1 MLSDEVKLQPILLI
15 EDDAADAK
23 LLIRKFQKAGVQ
35 NEIVH
40 LDHGDRA
47 LAYLTGVAEYS
58 DRIRYPLPILIV
70 LDLKLPGIAGLELL
84 PVIRRNRDTKAI
96 PVVIL
101 TGEENDRIMR
111 GAYELGANSYLVKSA
126 DKAKV
131 LALAEGIRDYWLR
144 LNRTPS
150 LSIKKTVG

>member
-1 MLSDEVKLQPILLI
+1 MESEAKLQPILLV

-23 LLIRKFQKAGVQ
+23 LLIRKFQRVGVQ
-35 NEIVH
+35 NEIIH

-58 DRIRYPLPILIV
+58 DRNRYPLPILII
-70 LDLKLPGIAGLELL
+70 LDLKLPGMAGLELL
-84 PVIRRNRDTKAI
+84 PVIRRNREVKAI

-101 TGEENDRIMR
+101 TGQEDERLMR

-126 DKAKV
+126 EESKV
-131 LALAEGIRDYWLR
+131 LALAEGIRDYWLH

-150 LSIKKTVG
+150 LSIKKTVM

>member
-1 MLSDEVKLQPILLI
+1 VVSEAKLQPILLV

-23 LLIRKFQKAGVQ
+23 LLIRKFHRVGVQ
-35 NEIVH
+35 NEIIH

-58 DRIRYPLPILIV
+58 DRARYPLPILII
-70 LDLKLPGIAGLELL
+70 LDLKLPGMAGLELL
-84 PVIRRNRDTKAI
+84 PVIRRNREVKAI

-101 TGEENDRIMR
+101 TGQEDERVMR

-126 DKAKV
+126 EESKI
-131 LALAEGIRDYWLR
+131 LALAEGIRDYWLH

-150 LSIKKTVG
+150 LSIKKTVM

>member
-1 MLSDEVKLQPILLI
+1 MPSDVKFSPILLV

-23 LLIRKFQKAGVQ
+23 LLIRKFQRVGIQ

-58 DRIRYPLPILIV
+58 DRTRFPLPILIV
-70 LDLKLPGIAGLELL
+70 LDLKLPGLKGLELL
-84 PVIRRNRDTKAI
+84 PLIRRTRDVKAI

-101 TGEENDRIMR
+101 TSEEDERIVR

-126 DKAKV
+126 DEAKV
-131 LALAEGIRDYWLR
+131 LAMAEGIRDYWLNV
-144 LNRTPS
+144 NRTPS
-150 LSIKKTVG
+150 LAIKKTVE

>member
-1 MLSDEVKLQPILLI
+1 MASEVKLQPILLV

-23 LLIRKFQKAGVQ
+23 LLIRKFQRVGVR
-35 NEIVH
+35 NGIIH

-58 DRIRYPLPILIV
+58 DRNRYPLPILII
-70 LDLKLPGIAGLELL
+70 LDLKLPGMAGLELL
-84 PVIRRNRDTKAI
+84 PVIRRNREVKAI

-101 TGEENDRIMR
+101 TAQEDERVMR

-126 DKAKV
+126 DESKV
-131 LALAEGIRDYWLR
+131 LSLAEGIRDYWLH

-150 LSIKKTVG
+150 LAIKRSVV